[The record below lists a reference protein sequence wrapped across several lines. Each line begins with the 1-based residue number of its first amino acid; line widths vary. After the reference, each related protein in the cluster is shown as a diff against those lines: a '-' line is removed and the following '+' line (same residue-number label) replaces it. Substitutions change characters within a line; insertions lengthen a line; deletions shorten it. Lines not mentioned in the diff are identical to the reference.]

1 MHPNINNTTFTPLR
15 WFTFFIYGTLVIF
28 TSFFQL
34 YLQDIGMSQSE
45 IGALMAIGPL
55 ISLLANPFWGFY
67 SDRLQNVRF
76 VLLIMMLGTLLMVQ
90 LVFHVHNYT
99 IIYIVMTV
107 FFFFQT
113 PMLAQSNTLILSYIE
128 GTPKKFGGFRL
139 YGSLGWALTAVA
151 AGPVIDRLGVSQIG
165 TVFTVLLLIAI
176 GIILLL
182 PPQTKLPGGSAT
194 MNRYAM
200 KKLLGN
206 LYFVGFIVFGI
217 LVAIPNAMNS
227 TFVSLY
233 IVELGGTKSMV
244 GWAVFASS
252 IFEAALFLLFD
263 RYLKRNISFMIGWLA
278 IVSLLFTLRW
288 FLMAEATSPWEI
300 IAIQL
305 LHAVTFGGYFYV
317 GTQLTMMF
325 VPKAFRSSG
334 QAIYT
339 MTWSGVSGVI
349 AGFLGGWL
357 FQNFGSEQMYLA
369 GVALSFVGAIGFA
382 SMWLNV
388 KRTQYRMEEED
399 EQY

>member
-55 ISLLANPFWGFY
+55 ISLIANPFWGFY
-67 SDRLQNVRF
+67 GDRLQNVRF

-113 PMLAQSNTLILSYIE
+113 PMLAQSNTLILSYID

-182 PPQTKLPGGSAT
+182 PPQNKLPGGSAT

-388 KRTQYRMEEED
+388 KRTQYRMDEED